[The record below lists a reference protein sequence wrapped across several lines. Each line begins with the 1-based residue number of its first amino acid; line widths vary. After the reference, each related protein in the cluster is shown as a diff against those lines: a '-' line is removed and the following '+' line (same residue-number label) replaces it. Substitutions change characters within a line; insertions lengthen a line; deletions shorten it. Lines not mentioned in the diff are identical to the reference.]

1 MRTRVATIMS
11 PTAVV
16 CIADARLRGLFS
28 LLLVDA
34 GALVVVAEDLDEAEQ
49 LLGARPCELC
59 VVAQRGEEALAE
71 FFKTVRTLSP
81 ETKHLLLA
89 QRDDV
94 DGVLTLF
101 AAGLSEAILQPINP
115 KRAVAAIG
123 RMLGKDKAVP
133 TVPVATGSVPPMPT
147 DVGYRPG
154 HLVVRSARMRR
165 LMSELWAARSD
176 PVGVILR
183 GEAGVEFELVAREY
197 QAMGG
202 DSDGSLVVLNNVE
215 LDVETLATQLSL
227 DRLHDGVPRT
237 YFVSDV
243 EKLAKD
249 REKPLL
255 EFLRRARRQ
264 RDREKPL
271 RIVFAAHACDERGV
285 AADSEFLEELQFIVP
300 AVVTI
305 PSLRERVEDVP
316 QIARQVLSGMTAL
329 NPELRARSIHPAAL
343 QWLSARN
350 WRGNYRELV
359 SVLRQA
365 ITDCQNRELSPVH
378 FGRLTETLGD
388 PEELAAARVLAAVQA
403 VQRATA
409 K

>member
-1 MRTRVATIMS
+1 MS

-16 CIADARLRGLFS
+16 CVAEANLRGLFS

-34 GALVVVAEDLDEAEQ
+34 GALVVVAADLDEAEQ
-49 LLGARPCELC
+49 MLGARKCELC
-59 VVAQRGEEALAE
+59 VVSQRGEAALAE

-89 QRDDV
+89 NREDV

-101 AAGLSEAILQPINP
+101 ATGLTEALLQPVNP
-115 KRAVAAIG
+115 KRAVAAIS
-123 RMLGKDKAVP
+123 RMLGKDKVVA
-133 TVPVATGSVPPMPT
+133 TVPVAMGSMPPMST
-147 DVGYRPG
+147 DAGYRPT
-154 HLVVRSARMRR
+154 HLVARSGRMRR
-165 LMSELWAARSD
+165 LISELWAARSD

-197 QAMGG
+197 QAMDG
-202 DSDGSLVVLNNVE
+202 DSDGSLVVLNNGE

-285 AADSEFLEELQFIVP
+285 TADSEFLEELQFIVP

-305 PSLRERVEDVP
+305 PSLRDRVEDVSL
-316 QIARQVLSGMTAL
+316 IARQVLAGMTAI

-350 WRGNYRELV
+350 WRGNYRELM
-359 SVLRQA
+359 SVVRQS
-365 ITDCQNRELSPVH
+365 ILDCPNRELSPVH

-388 PEELAAARVLAAVQA
+388 PEEAAAARVLDA
-403 VQRATA
+403 VQRASL

>member
-1 MRTRVATIMS
+1 MFVRPWHAVNMS

-16 CIADARLRGLFS
+16 CVAEANLRALFS

-34 GALVVVAEDLDEAEQ
+34 GALVVVAHDLDEAEQ
-49 LLGARPCELC
+49 LLGARQCELC
-59 VVAQRGEEALAE
+59 VISQRGEEALAE
-71 FFKTVRTLSP
+71 FFRTARKLAP
-81 ETKHLLLA
+81 QARHLLLA
-89 QRDDV
+89 HREDV
-94 DGVLTLF
+94 DGVLSLF
-101 AAGLSEAILQPINP
+101 SAGLSEALLQPINP

-123 RMLGKDKAVP
+123 RLLGRGKISAPVP
-133 TVPVATGSVPPMPT
+133 LEIGSVPPMTT
-147 DVGYRPG
+147 DAGYRPS
-154 HLVVRSARMRR
+154 HLVVRSSSMRR
-165 LMSELWAARSD
+165 LISDLWAARSD

-183 GEAGVEFELVAREY
+183 GEAGVEFELAAREY

-202 DSDGSLVVLNNVE
+202 DTDGTLVVLNNVE

-237 YFVSDV
+237 YFLSDV
-243 EKLAKD
+243 EKLEKN

-271 RIVFAAHACDERGV
+271 RIVFAAHSSDERNV

-305 PSLRERVEDVP
+305 PPMRDRVEDVP
-316 QIARQVLSGMTAL
+316 QIARQVLAGMTAL

-343 QWLSARN
+343 QWLSART
-350 WRGNYRELV
+350 WRGNYREL
-359 SVLRQA
+359 SAVLRQA
-365 ITDCQNRELSPVH
+365 ILDCPNRELSPLH

-388 PEELAAARVLAAVQA
+388 PEEAAAARVLAAVQ
-403 VQRATA
+403 RATT

>member
-1 MRTRVATIMS
+1 MS
-11 PTAVV
+11 PTAVI
-16 CIADARLRGLFS
+16 CIADVQLRGLFS

-49 LLGARPCELC
+49 LLAARQCEVC

-71 FFKTVRTLSP
+71 FFKTVRSRSP
-81 ETKHLLLA
+81 DTKLLLLA
-89 QRDDV
+89 HREDV
-94 DGVLTLF
+94 DGVLTF
-101 AAGLSEAILQPINP
+101 FSAGLTEALLQPINP
-115 KRAVAAIG
+115 KRAVASIG
-123 RMLGKDKAVP
+123 RMLGKGKVVA
-133 TVPVATGSVPPMPT
+133 TVPVVAGSAPSMPA
-147 DVGYRPG
+147 DPGYRSA
-154 HLVVRSARMRR
+154 HLVARSARMRR
-165 LMSELWAARSD
+165 LLSELWAARAD

-202 DSDGSLVVLNNVE
+202 DSDGSLVVLNNIE

-243 EKLAKD
+243 EKLEKD

-271 RIVFAAHACDERGV
+271 RIVFAAHACDDRGV
-285 AADSEFLEELQFIVP
+285 AVDSEFLEELQFIVP

-316 QIARQVLSGMTAL
+316 LIARQILSGMTAL

-343 QWLSARN
+343 QWLSSRN

-365 ITDCQNRELSPVH
+365 ITDCPNRELSPVH

-388 PEELAAARVLAAVQA
+388 PEEAAAARVLAAVQA
-403 VQRATA
+403 VQRASA
-409 K
+409 KLG